1 MKSPASLV
9 SPTISRVSR
18 PQRLSGNKEVMA
30 SKIHFYFD
38 FISPYAYFAW
48 RQLPTLAKKYNR
60 EIEAHPV
67 VFGKLLDRWGQLGP
81 AEIPPKR
88 NWLNEYCLRYAV
100 LNGFKYIPPKKHPF
114 NPLAALRMSLKE
126 VSGDDQLRVIDSIF
140 EGGWSHGADLG
151 DLSTLIS
158 LLTEQ
163 SIDGESLS
171 HKILELDIKEL
182 LFNETSYAI
191 EKGVFGVPTII
202 IDDNLFWGNDQM
214 DHIELLLDG
223 KDPLDRERLNDQER
237 PRAIDRKAFKK
248 AR

>member
-1 MKSPASLV
+1 
-9 SPTISRVSR
+9 
-18 PQRLSGNKEVMA
+18 MA

-48 RQLPTLAKKYNR
+48 RKLPALAKKYNR

-67 VFGKLLDRWGQLGP
+67 VFGKLLDKWGQLGP

-88 NWLNEYCLRYAV
+88 NWLNEYCFRYAA
-100 LNGFKYIPPKKHPF
+100 LNGFKYNPPKKHPF

-140 EGGWSHGADLG
+140 EEGWSHGADLG
-151 DLSTLIS
+151 DLSTLTS
-158 LLTEQ
+158 LLTRQ
-163 SIDGESLS
+163 SIDGETLS
-171 HKILELDIKEL
+171 KNVSESEIKEL
-182 LFNETSYAI
+182 LIDETTYAI

-248 AR
+248 QDKE

>member
-1 MKSPASLV
+1 
-9 SPTISRVSR
+9 
-18 PQRLSGNKEVMA
+18 MA

-48 RQLPTLAKKYNR
+48 RKLPALAKKYNR

-67 VFGKLLDRWGQLGP
+67 VFGKLLDKWGQLGP

-88 NWLNEYCLRYAV
+88 NWLNEYCFRYAA
-100 LNGFKYIPPKKHPF
+100 LNGFKYNPPKKHPF

-140 EGGWSHGADLG
+140 EEGWSHGADLG
-151 DLSTLIS
+151 DLSTLTS
-158 LLTEQ
+158 LLTRQ
-163 SIDGESLS
+163 SIDGETLS
-171 HKILELDIKEL
+171 KKVSESEIKEL
-182 LFNETSYAI
+182 LIDETTYAI

-248 AR
+248 

>member
-1 MKSPASLV
+1 
-9 SPTISRVSR
+9 
-18 PQRLSGNKEVMA
+18 MA

-48 RQLPTLAKKYNR
+48 RKLPALAKKYNR

-67 VFGKLLDRWGQLGP
+67 VFGKLLDKWGQLGP

-88 NWLNEYCLRYAV
+88 NWLNEYCLRYAT
-100 LNGFKYIPPKKHPF
+100 LNGFKYNPPKNHPF

-126 VSGDDQLRVIDSIF
+126 VSGVDQHKVIGSIF
-140 EGGWSHGADLG
+140 EGGWSYGADLG

-158 LLTEQ
+158 LLTKQ

-171 HKILELDIKEL
+171 HKVLELDIKEL
-182 LFNETSYAI
+182 LINETRCAI

-202 IDDNLFWGNDQM
+202 IDNNLFWGNDQM
-214 DHIELLLDG
+214 DHIELLLGG
-223 KDPLDRERLNDQER
+223 KDPLDRERLKDQER
-237 PRAIDRKAFKK
+237 PRAIDRKAFKSGINSDL
-248 AR
+248 

>member
-1 MKSPASLV
+1 
-9 SPTISRVSR
+9 
-18 PQRLSGNKEVMA
+18 MA

-48 RQLPTLAKKYNR
+48 RKLPALAKKYNR

-67 VFGKLLDRWGQLGP
+67 VFGKLLDKWGQLGP
-81 AEIPPKR
+81 AEIPPKH
-88 NWLNEYCLRYAV
+88 NWLNEYCFRYAA
-100 LNGFKYIPPKKHPF
+100 LNGFKYNPPKKHPF

-140 EGGWSHGADLG
+140 EEGWSHGADLG
-151 DLSTLIS
+151 DLSTLTS
-158 LLTEQ
+158 LLTRQ
-163 SIDGESLS
+163 SIDGETLS
-171 HKILELDIKEL
+171 KKVSESEIKEL
-182 LFNETSYAI
+182 LIDETTYAI

-248 AR
+248 QDKE

>member
-1 MKSPASLV
+1 
-9 SPTISRVSR
+9 
-18 PQRLSGNKEVMA
+18 MA

-48 RQLPTLAKKYNR
+48 RKLPTLAKKYNR

-67 VFGKLLDRWGQLGP
+67 VFGKLLDKWGQLGP

-88 NWLNEYCLRYAV
+88 NWLNEYCLRYAA
-100 LNGFKYIPPKKHPF
+100 LNGFKYNPPKKHPF

-140 EGGWSHGADLG
+140 KGGWSHGADLG

-158 LLTEQ
+158 LLTKE
-163 SIDGESLS
+163 SIDGKSLS
-171 HKILELDIKEL
+171 EKILDLDIKEL
-182 LFNETSYAI
+182 LINETSFAI

-237 PRAIDRKAFKK
+237 PRAIDRKAFKNNIK
-248 AR
+248 NDM

>member
-1 MKSPASLV
+1 
-9 SPTISRVSR
+9 
-18 PQRLSGNKEVMA
+18 MA

-48 RQLPTLAKKYNR
+48 RKLPTLAKKYNR

-67 VFGKLLDRWGQLGP
+67 VFGKLLDKWGQLGP

-88 NWLNEYCLRYAV
+88 NWLNEYCLRYAA
-100 LNGFKYIPPKKHPF
+100 LNGFKYNPPKKHPF

-140 EGGWSHGADLG
+140 KGGWSHGADLG

-158 LLTEQ
+158 LLTKE
-163 SIDGESLS
+163 SIDGKSLS
-171 HKILELDIKEL
+171 EKILDLNIKEL
-182 LFNETSYAI
+182 LINETSFAI

-223 KDPLDRERLNDQER
+223 KDPLDRERLNDQETS
-237 PRAIDRKAFKK
+237 RAIDRKAFKK
-248 AR
+248 I

>member
-1 MKSPASLV
+1 
-9 SPTISRVSR
+9 
-18 PQRLSGNKEVMA
+18 MA

-48 RQLPTLAKKYNR
+48 RKLPALAKKYNR

-67 VFGKLLDRWGQLGP
+67 VFGKLLDKWGQLGP

-88 NWLNEYCLRYAV
+88 NWLNEYCLRYAA
-100 LNGFKYIPPKKHPF
+100 LNGFKYNPPKKHPF

-140 EGGWSHGADLG
+140 KGGWSHGADLG

-158 LLTEQ
+158 LLTKE
-163 SIDGESLS
+163 SIDGKSLS
-171 HKILELDIKEL
+171 EKILDLNIKEL
-182 LFNETSYAI
+182 LINETSFAI

-214 DHIELLLDG
+214 NHIELLLDG

-248 AR
+248 QDKE

>member
-1 MKSPASLV
+1 
-9 SPTISRVSR
+9 
-18 PQRLSGNKEVMA
+18 MA

-48 RQLPTLAKKYNR
+48 RKLPTLAKKYNR

-67 VFGKLLDRWGQLGP
+67 VFGKSLDKWGQLGP

-88 NWLNEYCLRYAV
+88 NWLNEYCIRYAA
-100 LNGFKYIPPKKHPF
+100 LNGFKYNPPKKHPF

-140 EGGWSHGADLG
+140 EEGWSHGADLG
-151 DLSTLIS
+151 DLSTLTS
-158 LLTEQ
+158 LLTRQ
-163 SIDGESLS
+163 SIDGETLS
-171 HKILELDIKEL
+171 KKVSESEIKEL
-182 LFNETSYAI
+182 LIDETTYAI

-248 AR
+248 QDKE

>member
-1 MKSPASLV
+1 MGV
-9 SPTISRVSR
+9 IRMV
-18 PQRLSGNKEVMA
+18 

-48 RQLPTLAKKYNR
+48 RKLPTLAKKYNR

-67 VFGKLLDRWGQLGP
+67 VFGKLLDKWGQLGP

-88 NWLNEYCLRYAV
+88 NWLNEYCLRYAA
-100 LNGFKYIPPKKHPF
+100 LNGFKYNPPKKHPF

-126 VSGDDQLRVIDSIF
+126 VSGNDQLRVIDSIF
-140 EGGWSHGADLG
+140 KGGWSHGADLG

-158 LLTEQ
+158 LLANQ

-171 HKILELDIKEL
+171 HKILELDVKEL
-182 LFNETSYAI
+182 LINETSHAI

-237 PRAIDRKAFKK
+237 PRAIDRRAFKNMIK
-248 AR
+248 NDL

>member
-1 MKSPASLV
+1 
-9 SPTISRVSR
+9 
-18 PQRLSGNKEVMA
+18 MA

-48 RQLPTLAKKYNR
+48 RKLPALAKKYNR
-60 EIEAHPV
+60 EIEAHPI
-67 VFGKLLDRWGQLGP
+67 VFGKLLDKWGQLGP

-88 NWLNEYCLRYAV
+88 NWLNEYCFRYAA
-100 LNGFKYIPPKKHPF
+100 LNGFKYNPPKKHPF

-140 EGGWSHGADLG
+140 EEGWSHGADLG
-151 DLSTLIS
+151 DLSTLTS
-158 LLTEQ
+158 LLTRQ
-163 SIDGESLS
+163 SIDGETLS
-171 HKILELDIKEL
+171 KKVSESEIKEL
-182 LFNETSYAI
+182 LIDETTYAI

-248 AR
+248 QDKE

>member
-1 MKSPASLV
+1 
-9 SPTISRVSR
+9 
-18 PQRLSGNKEVMA
+18 MA

-48 RQLPTLAKKYNR
+48 RKLPTLAKKYNR

-67 VFGKLLDRWGQLGP
+67 VFGKLLDKWGQLGP

-88 NWLNEYCLRYAV
+88 NWLNEYCLRYAA
-100 LNGFKYIPPKKHPF
+100 LNGFKYNPPKKHPF

-140 EGGWSHGADLG
+140 KGGWSHGADLG

-158 LLTEQ
+158 LLKKK

-171 HKILELDIKEL
+171 HKVSELDVKEL
-182 LFNETSYAI
+182 LINETSYAI

-248 AR
+248 QDKE

>member
-1 MKSPASLV
+1 
-9 SPTISRVSR
+9 
-18 PQRLSGNKEVMA
+18 MA

-48 RQLPTLAKKYNR
+48 RKLPALAKKYNR

-67 VFGKLLDRWGQLGP
+67 VFGKLLDKWGQLGP

-88 NWLNEYCLRYAV
+88 NWLNEYCFRYAA
-100 LNGFKYIPPKKHPF
+100 LNGFKYNPPKKHPF

-140 EGGWSHGADLG
+140 EEGWSHGADLG
-151 DLSTLIS
+151 DLSTLTS
-158 LLTEQ
+158 LLTRQ
-163 SIDGESLS
+163 SIDGETLS
-171 HKILELDIKEL
+171 KKVSESEIKEL
-182 LFNETSYAI
+182 LIDETTYAI

-223 KDPLDRERLNDQER
+223 KDPLDREILNDQER

-248 AR
+248 QDKE